1 MRSNNYK
8 FYSFW
13 FGLTRCHMVF
23 WTPKKSTPGAKYHII
38 YWTRVRISNGIL
50 NPGSIF
56 RGSKYH
62 ITSGSNTRYTT
73 INEIMITITAL
84 MWMKTTSEYFNNYKW
99 ENILCS
105 IVCVQFQP
113 LNNNIVIY
121 LLFNWYNVV

>member
-1 MRSNNYK
+1 
-8 FYSFW
+8 
-13 FGLTRCHMVF
+13 
-23 WTPKKSTPGAKYHII
+23 
-38 YWTRVRISNGIL
+38 L